1 MEKRFFFYGIIL
13 NSRNVM
19 KRNLKDTLGIKANFA
34 NSSLTWS
41 QFTKMAASGT
51 NKIIVFKRFEKF
63 TRLGLSIDWLQRK
76 QRNSFPY
83 SVLIPSCFLSRAPM
97 RVCHARLAHFVREG
111 YSRIPMKRVNL
122 PKLCSSFSGSSS
134 PRIIL

>member
-1 MEKRFFFYGIIL
+1 MKKRFLLYGVIL

-19 KRNLKDTLGIKANFA
+19 KRNLKSTLGIKANFA
-34 NSSLTWS
+34 KSSLTWP
-41 QFTKMAASGT
+41 QLTKVPASGT

-63 TRLGLSIDWLQRK
+63 TRMGLSVDWLQRK

-83 SVLIPSCFLSRAPM
+83 SVLIPSCFLSRAQI
-97 RVCHARLAHFVREG
+97 RACHARLAHFVREG
-111 YSRIPMKRVNL
+111 YSRIPINKVNL
-122 PKLCSSFSGSSS
+122 PKLCSSCSGSSS